1 MREKIHFKIYRILLY
16 IFAFALPFSTPS
28 LMYLRL
34 DHSYFNVT
42 PLLLGLFLLNWLF
55 EANFKTK
62 FQRIRENKLTFP
74 FVAMVSFYLLYVIGL
89 TYSTNLDFAGKD
101 ILLKVPFL
109 LFPLLIFTANPS
121 MWKPKMAQNLLFTF
135 ALGSLFALIV
145 SLINSFLRCGETL
158 SIDYFL
164 YGRASLFFHPSYA
177 SQYYCFSFI
186 IILYFLINKQLHSWK
201 KIIAWLMFLLFPM
214 EIVLLNSR
222 TGLLAFVIILL
233 VFASYIFI
241 FNWKKSL
248 RFIAYM
254 SVLVCILVASLNLVP
269 EQANRLFTTIN
280 NLFNKEVKTLNNT
293 TESKTEQPNKNAMFG
308 RIDVARTQVWESAV
322 EVIRDHPILG
332 VGTGDIKEALMEK
345 YIKHD
350 FPVAQE
356 KNLNAHNQFLQVTVT
371 LGFVGLA
378 VFLAVIASIFWISWK
393 KRSIL
398 LLLFGLLCAINF
410 WTESMF
416 EKQIGVMFF
425 AFFFALLCY
434 ISTTNLLK
442 EEQNTENRY
451 KK

>member
-1 MREKIHFKIYRILLY
+1 MREEVHFRIYRILLY
-16 IFAFALPFSTPS
+16 AFAFVLPFSTPS

-42 PLLLGLFLLNWLF
+42 PSILGLFLLNWLI
-55 EANFKTK
+55 EANFKAK

-109 LFPLLIFTANPS
+109 LFPVLIFTANPS
-121 MWKPKMAQNLLFTF
+121 IWKPKMAQNLLFTF
-135 ALGSLFALIV
+135 TLGSLFALIA
-145 SLINSFLRCGETL
+145 SLTNSFLHCGETL

-177 SQYYCFSFI
+177 SMYYCFSFI

-222 TGLLAFVIILL
+222 TGLLAFVIIMLF
-233 VFASYIFI
+233 FAFYVFI

-254 SVLVCILVASLNLVP
+254 SVLLCVLVTAFYLMP
-269 EQANRLFTTIN
+269 AGTNRLFASIN
-280 NLFNKEVKTLNNT
+280 NLFHKEAKALNDAENSGIDQKNKD
-293 TESKTEQPNKNAMFG
+293 AMFG
-308 RIDVARTQVWESAV
+308 RVDVARTQVWESAV
-322 EVIRDHPILG
+322 EVIQDHPVLG

-350 FPVAQE
+350 FPTPQE
-356 KNLNAHNQFLQVTVT
+356 NNLNAHNQFLQVTVT

-378 VFLAVIASIFWISWK
+378 VFLALLASIFWISWK

-398 LLLFGLLCAINF
+398 LLLFGLLCMINF

-434 ISTTNLLK
+434 VATNQLLK
-442 EEQNTENRY
+442 DN
-451 KK
+451 K